1 MEIQVVKEIVPRIL
15 NPSGVVAMIGT
26 AEKGPI
32 LTTVHVSS
40 YQEFAEKFGSDPS
53 YTLVKDAKQA
63 FQNGVFEI
71 VAVRV
76 AGAGGKKASITLKDK
91 EGKDALTLTA
101 VDEGQAGNEI
111 EVGVEPGSTED
122 TFNLTIKYGRV
133 IETYTDVSMNP
144 KHEKYV
150 VNEINKKSTL
160 VKASIV
166 KPATKNV
173 LAEFKGKL
181 SGGKDPGEPGIKDF
195 EEALE
200 KLEAEPDVDVV
211 LACNST
217 NPEIHAKIDAH
228 CKVMSKDAMG
238 RIGIGSVAKGES
250 IDDMIKKTEKLKSD
264 RFVLVAPFGVAGAV
278 AGLISNLNYYESPT
292 FKPLA
297 GVFELERQFT
307 PSQLRQLLKAGIL
320 PVVAQK
326 ERGII
331 VVKGITTSGEQ
342 ISVIRVV
349 DRAVR
354 GVNSIAADFIGTLNN
369 ESSRLALK
377 QKITWFLSRMESEG
391 ALVPSV
397 DGQEPAFMVDVYSTK
412 LDFAQGIV
420 RVDLAVRPVRAIDY
434 IYATLLVQI

>member
-1 MEIQVVKEIVPRIL
+1 MPRIL
-15 NPSGVVAMIGT
+15 NPSGVVAIVGT

-32 LTTVHVSS
+32 LTPLHVGS
-40 YQEFAEKFGSDPS
+40 YQEFVEKFGSDPS
-53 YTLVKDAKQA
+53 YTLVKNAKQA

-91 EGKDALTLTA
+91 EGKDALILTA
-101 VDEGQAGNEI
+101 LDEGEAGNNI
-111 EVGVEPGSTED
+111 EVGVEPGSSEE
-122 TFNLTIKYGRV
+122 TFNLTVRHGRV
-133 IETYTDVSMNP
+133 IEVYTDVSMDP

-150 VNEINKKSTL
+150 IEEVNRKSVL
-160 VKASIV
+160 VEANAA
-166 KPATKNV
+166 KPSSKTV
-173 LAEFKGKL
+173 LAKFSGKL
-181 SGGKDPGEPGIKDF
+181 SGGKDPGEPGIKIF

-211 LACNST
+211 LACDST

-250 IDDMIKKTEKLKSD
+250 IEDMIKRTEKLRSD
-264 RFVLVAPFGVAGAV
+264 RFVLVAPYGVAGAV

-297 GVFELERQFT
+297 GVSKLERQFT

-342 ISVIRVV
+342 ISVMRVV

-377 QKITWFLSRMESEG
+377 QKISWFLSRMESEG

-397 DGQEPAFMVDVYSTK
+397 DGKEPAFIVDVYSTK